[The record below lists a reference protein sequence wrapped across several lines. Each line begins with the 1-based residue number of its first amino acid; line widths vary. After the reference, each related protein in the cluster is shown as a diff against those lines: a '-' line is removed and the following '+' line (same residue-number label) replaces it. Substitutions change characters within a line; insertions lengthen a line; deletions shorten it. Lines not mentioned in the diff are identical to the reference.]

1 MMASRAEFEY
11 LGDVKGK
18 EMLIDDESFGSV
30 AEAKTIFDSALGELL
45 K

>member
-1 MMASRAEFEY
+1 MMDSRAEFEY

-18 EMLIDDESFGSV
+18 EMIVDEKSFGTI
-30 AEAKTIFDSALGELL
+30 AEAKAIFDSALGELL